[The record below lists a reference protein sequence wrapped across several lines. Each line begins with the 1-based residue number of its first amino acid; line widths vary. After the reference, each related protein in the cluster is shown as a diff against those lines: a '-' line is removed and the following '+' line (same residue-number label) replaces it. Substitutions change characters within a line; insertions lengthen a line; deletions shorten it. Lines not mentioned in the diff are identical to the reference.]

1 MKTFIFGLI
10 LGGYSQCKLSN
21 INYIAQL
28 YSSFITSLYIQ
39 IVYNS
44 VLVNPYAILGGEEK
58 QFAIGKP

>member
-1 MKTFIFGLI
+1 MKAFIFWLI

-28 YSSFITSLYIQ
+28 YSSFITSLYTQ

-44 VLVNPYAILGGEEK
+44 LLINPYAVLGG
-58 QFAIGKP
+58 